1 MASMEEVLQVHV
13 LTSLGIVRGPTG
25 PCSRFFCLLSGWDVD
40 FEFSD
45 LLYGHLD
52 SGLGGVGNYD
62 IWAASVIIMLLYQVY
77 ASLIVYMVKDIN
89 IPAGN

>member
-1 MASMEEVLQVHV
+1 M
-13 LTSLGIVRGPTG
+13 RRPTG

-45 LLYGHLD
+45 LLCGHLD
-52 SGLGGVGNYD
+52 SGLGGVGHYD

-77 ASLIVYMVKDIN
+77 ASPIVYMAKDIN
-89 IPAGN
+89 ILVGN